1 MRPALPAT
9 RRDCSPVSIDEAAP
23 RSRYGDAW
31 AVVEP
36 GLRWGEQSGLL
47 ERSEGSLRLTH
58 RGRRLANEV
67 FVRVVA
73 PEVV

>member
-1 MRPALPAT
+1 MPAT